1 MDTFPHTHNDVAT
14 PAVALDFVRFAHA
27 SRHSADRRKRGGDFC
42 AYDFCGGRLTLA
54 IGDASA
60 KQSQGVRIARIL
72 RRSFRAS
79 LRMSSP
85 SQILAA
91 MSDTLMVQARLVPPS
106 PTFAA
111 VLVATIDLAGGVL
124 SYAAAGVE
132 AGMVFGGASSHV
144 HLGATGPL
152 LGIERYPLYEERA
165 MRFLPGDTLLA
176 YTDGVTEAPAATP
189 GAYVGSSGVAR
200 SMRRVQERGPLTIGA
215 LWEEIGSMT
224 GHIYH
229 DDATLA
235 IVTTPKSPART
246 SGRLRVY
253 PGGLDC

>member
-1 MDTFPHTHNDVAT
+1 MIQVDPPDTPSA
-14 PAVALDFVRFAHA
+14 ALDFVRLAYA
-27 SRHSADRRKRGGDFC
+27 TRHSTDHRKRGGDFV
-42 AYDFCGGRLTLA
+42 AYDFCAGRLTLT

-79 LRMSSP
+79 LTTSSP
-85 SQILAA
+85 SRILST
-91 MSDTLMVQARLVPPS
+91 MSDALMEQAALIPPS

-111 VLVATIDLAGGVL
+111 VLVATIDLGSGVL

-132 AGMVFGGASSHV
+132 GGLVFGDPSPHV

-152 LGIERYPLYEERA
+152 LGLVRHPRFEERA
-165 MRFLPGDTLLA
+165 MRFLPGDTLVA

-189 GAYVGSSGVAR
+189 GAHLGSFGLVR
-200 SMRRVQERGPLTIGA
+200 SMRRIQQSGRLTIRA
-215 LWEEIGSMT
+215 LWKEIGQFT
-224 GHIYH
+224 GHVYH

-235 IVTTPKSPART
+235 IVTTPKAPVKAAG
-246 SGRLRVY
+246 GRLRVY
-253 PGGLDC
+253 EGGLAR